1 MSLFSS
7 DMRVANTAAPSFQSQ
22 ANVSQY
28 GWTGADQGH
37 YNQLIQYVDEC
48 RKIYLS
54 LEEKIIYIEEI
65 LKEVES
71 IDAQVKYVEQMTQAV
86 IEAKDQT
93 FGYATEVQDMY
104 NEVKPMYENFVLSY
118 TDFNTK
124 YTDFLSKYPKTL
136 EAAANAKVSETNAA
150 KSAQDAADIAEEL
163 RKGQVYRGTW
173 NMEKNASYPPK
184 PDTNSVWDVV
194 LNEGSIEY
202 RFDGKLWYWGDR
214 LLYLKDDDAY
224 TQIEAGGSVTSVNGK
239 KGAVTITAAD
249 VHAAPEGFGLG
260 DAKMTA
266 LGSTSCNDA
275 VGTGWYGINSA
286 TTDTPTGTGPSGG
299 VLQTM
304 KWGGGV
310 VMQVF
315 YNFTSDRTYTR
326 RLNSGTWSAWVEL
339 YSTFNK
345 PSPDAIGALNKNG
358 DTMTGNFGLNTNSL
372 TGANNSVI
380 MRDYNNGNV
389 TLSGGLK
396 SDGTA
401 GDLYI
406 GHTSAVSGTAGAN
419 TRNVQLRAPMIWGAT
434 NTSIVDTA
442 GINSEF
448 FKGPIRTEKDD
459 KNVYHT
465 VVGGTDTVNRGRT
478 IIAGG
483 ECGKHIADN
492 IATGAEQ
499 VHIGGDDNS
508 GVFVH
513 TGLQTGWGTDT
524 HKIAKFQAGELY
536 LGKGV
541 SQVYHQGYKPTADD
555 VGVTN
560 VGMGGSVVN
569 VNDVGITDLNK
580 IKTSGHYYTSNAT
593 DLNRP
598 SSAAG
603 PIVHV
608 QGAAGYQQYV
618 RDNNFMF
625 RGFTGTDFKPWQ
637 TVYHTGYKP
646 TAADVGAL
654 PIGGGKLTGSLS
666 IAPAQGQNGVSIF
679 QTPNTGTN
687 AIGVS
692 GHTADGSQIVWGS
705 GVYYSGGNPQ
715 YAYFGFGSQPWTHG
729 LKVHGNRVSATG
741 TFETEAGTISA
752 NNGRFLCNHAHYPM
766 FEMHIPGVAAN
777 AIYTQANGNMMFVQS
792 NGSGSGVATYA
803 QFNATVADFNGR
815 LTSKTINRSWGGIG
829 LSGLYVM
836 PTNTAGNGT
845 LESCVSMRSFWPG
858 VYESEA
864 MFGTYHGS
872 DWNTTSMV
880 LSNYNHSTG
889 TNTAWFFRNNGTF
902 EKLGG
907 FALSGDGN
915 LKGSVYGGDWITN
928 WLARNYAPAS
938 DVNLKKIVGES
949 VVDALGQIAKMKFHS
964 YVWEDEGFAKETVK
978 LNRLGVIAQEVEAI
992 DPNYT
997 RDIPTHNVDGEEE
1010 SIKVLDTA
1018 NLLALAL
1025 KAIQELQAEVQD
1037 LKTQLNK

>member
-93 FGYATEVQDMY
+93 FEYATEVQGMY
-104 NEVKPMYENFVLSY
+104 DEVKPMYENFVLSY

-124 YTDFLSKYPKTL
+124 YTDFLAKYPEVL
-136 EAAANAKVSETNAA
+136 EAAVNAKVSETNAA
-150 KSAQDAADIAEEL
+150 QSAQDAADIAEEL

-173 NMEKNASYPPK
+173 NMETNASYPPK

-260 DAKMTA
+260 DVKMTA

-275 VGTGWYGINSA
+275 VGTGWYGVNSA
-286 TTDTPTGTGPSGG
+286 TTETPIGSGPSGA

-345 PSPDAIGALNKNG
+345 PSPDAIGALNKAG
-358 DTMTGNFGLNTNSL
+358 DTMTGNLGLGSGSL
-372 TGANNSVI
+372 IGNNNSVI
-380 MRDYNNGNV
+380 VRDHNNGNV
-389 TLSGGLK
+389 IMAGGL
-396 SDGTA
+396 SPTGVA
-401 GDLYI
+401 GDLYL
-406 GHTSAVSGTAGAN
+406 GFNSAVSGTAGAN
-419 TRNVQLRAPMIWGAT
+419 TRNVRLESPMNWQNVT
-434 NTSIVDTA
+434 PIVDKD

-448 FKGPIRTEKDD
+448 FKGPIRTEKDSA
-459 KNVYHT
+459 NILHT
-465 VVGGTDTVNRGRT
+465 VVGGTDTLNRGRT
-478 IIAGG
+478 IIAAG
-483 ECGKHIADN
+483 ECGKKVYDNTASAQESVHIA
-492 IATGAEQ
+492 
-499 VHIGGDDNS
+499 GDGND
-508 GVFVH
+508 GVYIH
-513 TGLQTGWGTDT
+513 TGLTDWNSDT
-524 HKIAKFQAGELY
+524 HKITKFQAGEIY
-536 LGKGV
+536 VGKGTSRV
-541 SQVYHQGYKPTADD
+541 YHEGYKPNGISASTSLGVVNLDDYQTPGVYHQSANGNAANGSNYPVPLAGSL
-555 VGVTN
+555 VVYAAAGVIQEYRVYNSSRLFRRAKYST
-560 VGMGGSVVN
+560 GSWLTWQEDYN
-569 VNDVGITDLNK
+569 
-580 IKTSGHYYTSNAT
+580 TSNV
-593 DLNRP
+593 P
-598 SSAAG
+598 SAG
-603 PIVHV
+603 V
-608 QGAAGYQQYV
+608 
-618 RDNNFMF
+618 
-625 RGFTGTDFKPWQ
+625 
-637 TVYHTGYKP
+637 
-646 TAADVGAL
+646 VGAL
-654 PIGGGKLTGSLS
+654 PITGGKLTGSLS
-666 IAPAQGQNGVSIF
+666 IAPAVGQNGVSIF
-679 QTPNTGTN
+679 QSPNTGTN

-692 GHTADGSQIVWGS
+692 GHTADGSQAVWGS

-715 YAYFGFGSQPWTHG
+715 YAYFGYGASPWING
-729 LKVHGNRVSATG
+729 LKINSNSVYATG
-741 TFETEAGTISA
+741 VLGTENGTIVA
-752 NNGRFLCNHAHYPM
+752 NNGRFLCNTNTILPM
-766 FEMHIPGVAAN
+766 FEMHIPGKVAN
-777 AIYTQANGNMMFVQS
+777 AIYTETNGNMVFSRS
-792 NGSGSGVATYA
+792 NGSGSNIGTYL
-803 QFNATVADFNGR
+803 QLNTNIADFANR
-815 LTSKTINRSWGGIG
+815 IQCRTVNRSWGSMGT
-829 LSGLYVM
+829 SGVYVV
-836 PTNTAGNGT
+836 PTNNAGNGV
-845 LESCVSMRSFWPG
+845 LESAVSLRSYWPG

-889 TNTAWFFRNNGTF
+889 TNTAWYFRNNGTF
-902 EKLGG
+902 EKQGG

-938 DVNLKKIVGES
+938 DINLKKIVGES
-949 VVDALGQIAKMKFHS
+949 KVDALGQIAKMKFHS
-964 YVWEDEGFAKETVK
+964 YVWEDEGFAKQSVK
-978 LNRLGVIAQEVEAI
+978 LNRLGVIAQEMEDL

-997 RDIPTHNVDGEEE
+997 KDIPTHNVDGEER